1 MAGAGSQTINITSV
15 FLLIGG
21 YKKVKSQGQVCNLE
35 MQISWRITWKLVI
48 DAGLVARIAWKLMLG
63 ASLLVN
69 LSLTLGQVF

>member
-1 MAGAGSQTINITSV
+1 M
-15 FLLIGG
+15 
-21 YKKVKSQGQVCNLE
+21 KSQGQVCNLE